1 MNDSILT
8 LILLAPLGGAVLV
21 ALLPDRGKLPA
32 WIALL
37 TSLVSFGFTLHLPA
51 HFVSGQ
57 HGISIRDQSPM
68 D

>member
-8 LILLAPLGGAVLV
+8 LILLVPLAGAVLI

-37 TSLVSFGFTLHLPA
+37 TSLRQLRPYFASARALCSRSARLP
-51 HFVSGQ
+51 V
-57 HGISIRDQSPM
+57 RNQSPM